1 MNKHVAAFRAA
12 LLLLSL
18 LYLFTQFSPEKIPQ
32 GFVFFRKLPMLSA
45 PLCILLAIAAYVFH
59 YLLDKPDREQH

>member
-1 MNKHVAAFRAA
+1 MKKRVAAFRAA

-18 LYLFTQFSPEKIPQ
+18 LFQFTQVSPEKVPQ

-45 PLCILLAIAAYVFH
+45 PLCILLAIAAYVFYH
-59 YLLDKPDREQH
+59 IADRPDREQH